1 MLRRHPLA
9 VRLVLWTILVVV
21 VAFVMAIGAVVA
33 FNAADQRC
41 FLDYPNTPCPGPDDP
56 ALLVLELSFFAMP
69 AIWLVGVIVLFVYQI
84 RRAGRKLAS

>member
-1 MLRRHPLA
+1 MIRRHPLA

-21 VAFVMAIGAVVA
+21 VAVAMAIGAIGA
-33 FNAADQRC
+33 LNAADQRC
-41 FLDYPNTPCPGPDDP
+41 FFEYPQTPCPGPDDP
-56 ALLVLELSFFAMP
+56 ALTVLWVALFGMP

>member
-21 VAFVMAIGAVVA
+21 VAFVMAVGALFA
-33 FNAADQRC
+33 FNAADQIC
-41 FLDYPNTPCPGPDDP
+41 FMGYPSAPCPGPDDP
-56 ALLVLELSFFAMP
+56 ALTVLWIAFFGMP
-69 AIWLVGVIVLFVYQI
+69 AIWLVVVIVLIVYQI